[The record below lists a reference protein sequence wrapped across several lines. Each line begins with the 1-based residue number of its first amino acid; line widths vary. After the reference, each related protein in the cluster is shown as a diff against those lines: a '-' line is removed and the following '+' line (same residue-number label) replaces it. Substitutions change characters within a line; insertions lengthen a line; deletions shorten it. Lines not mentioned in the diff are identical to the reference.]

1 METSSFLQYSLVL
14 LLAAVIAVPLA
25 KRARLGAV
33 LGYLAAGALIGP
45 SLLNLI
51 GNADEIAQIS
61 RNGSG

>member
-33 LGYLAAGALIGP
+33 LGYLAAGA
-45 SLLNLI
+45 
-51 GNADEIAQIS
+51 
-61 RNGSG
+61 RRRW